1 MNHQSTKKFNSRRD
15 FIGTSLAT
23 AITLTTPLFPRNLSS
38 SRKIKI
44 GIVGGR
50 FGLGFYFH
58 EHPNVHVEAVSDLLP
73 DRRKKLMKTYRC
85 TKSYDSLE
93 LLLKDPK
100 IEAVAIFTPAP
111 DHADHVLQTL
121 AAGKHVLCA
130 VPAAIT
136 IEESEAILDAVN
148 KSGLTYMLAETSTY
162 RQETIT
168 AQKLYREGKFGN
180 IFSSSAQYY
189 HPGLEELFFESD
201 GSRTWRHGFPPMLYP
216 THVTSF
222 LISVTGERLTQVTA
236 IGWGDDDP
244 ILKDNI
250 YQNPFWN
257 TSAFFKT
264 DRGNSFIGEVC
275 WKGALMHCEKGEWR
289 GDKMSFYMGYKNDPT
304 HTVLAGET
312 LTKDDGGFTV
322 ANPEMKPYDQEKWWD
337 TDMVPEKMRHNSG
350 HGGSHVFITHEFISA
365 ILEERQPAID
375 IYEAL
380 AYTVPGI
387 IAHDSALR
395 GGETL
400 SIPQFD

>member
-15 FIGTSLAT
+15 FIGSSYTT
-23 AITLTTPLFPRNLSS
+23 ALTPTTPLYPRILSS

-50 FGLGFYFH
+50 FCLGFSFH
-58 EHPNVHVEAVSDLLP
+58 EHPNVRVEAVSDLLP

-136 IEESEAILDAVN
+136 IEESAAILDAVN
-148 KSGLTYMLAETSTY
+148 KSGLTYMLAEPSTY

-201 GSRTWRHGFPPMLYP
+201 GSRTWRHGFPPMRSEE
-216 THVTSF
+216 HTSE
-222 LISVTGERLTQVTA
+222 L
-236 IGWGDDDP
+236 
-244 ILKDNI
+244 
-250 YQNPFWN
+250 
-257 TSAFFKT
+257 
-264 DRGNSFIGEVC
+264 
-275 WKGALMHCEKGEWR
+275 
-289 GDKMSFYMGYKNDPT
+289 
-304 HTVLAGET
+304 
-312 LTKDDGGFTV
+312 
-322 ANPEMKPYDQEKWWD
+322 
-337 TDMVPEKMRHNSG
+337 
-350 HGGSHVFITHEFISA
+350 
-365 ILEERQPAID
+365 
-375 IYEAL
+375 
-380 AYTVPGI
+380 
-387 IAHDSALR
+387 
-395 GGETL
+395 
-400 SIPQFD
+400 